1 MTNNIVNL
9 IMQMMT
15 NGQNPNQVVEQIIS
29 KNPQAQ
35 VLFNQMKQSGMS
47 IKDFTLQFA
56 KQNNIRN
63 VIKLF
68 VCMFLLSFITFK
80 DVATWGWAGAVLVF
94 FKMMWI
100 FTKFQLA

>member
-15 NGQNPNQVVEQIIS
+15 NGQNPNQVVEQIIR

-35 VLFNQMKQSGMS
+35 ILFNQMKQSGMS

-56 KQNNIRN
+56 RQNNIN
-63 VIKLF
+63 IDQILNTLSQKGIKL
-68 VCMFLLSFITFK
+68 
-80 DVATWGWAGAVLVF
+80 
-94 FKMMWI
+94 
-100 FTKFQLA
+100 

>member
-29 KNPQAQ
+29 KNQEAQ

-56 KQNNIRN
+56 KQNNIN
-63 VIKLF
+63 IEEILNTLSQKGIKL
-68 VCMFLLSFITFK
+68 
-80 DVATWGWAGAVLVF
+80 
-94 FKMMWI
+94 
-100 FTKFQLA
+100 

>member
-47 IKDFTLQFA
+47 IKDFTLQYA
-56 KQNNIRN
+56 KQNNINIETILNSLSQRG
-63 VIKLF
+63 IKL
-68 VCMFLLSFITFK
+68 
-80 DVATWGWAGAVLVF
+80 
-94 FKMMWI
+94 
-100 FTKFQLA
+100 

>member
-9 IMQMMT
+9 IIQMMT

-29 KNPQAQ
+29 KNQEAQ

-56 KQNNIRN
+56 KQNNIN
-63 VIKLF
+63 LEPILNTLSQKGIKL
-68 VCMFLLSFITFK
+68 
-80 DVATWGWAGAVLVF
+80 
-94 FKMMWI
+94 
-100 FTKFQLA
+100 

>member
-35 VLFNQMKQSGMS
+35 ILFNQMKQSGMS
-47 IKDFTLQFA
+47 IKDFTLQSA
-56 KQNNIRN
+56 KQNNIN
-63 VIKLF
+63 IDQILNTLSQKGIKL
-68 VCMFLLSFITFK
+68 
-80 DVATWGWAGAVLVF
+80 
-94 FKMMWI
+94 
-100 FTKFQLA
+100 

>member
-15 NGQNPNQVVEQIIS
+15 KGQNPNQVVEQIIS

-56 KQNNIRN
+56 RQNNIN
-63 VIKLF
+63 IDQILNTLSQKGIKL
-68 VCMFLLSFITFK
+68 
-80 DVATWGWAGAVLVF
+80 
-94 FKMMWI
+94 
-100 FTKFQLA
+100 

>member
-35 VLFNQMKQSGMS
+35 ILFNQMKQSGMS

-56 KQNNIRN
+56 KQKNIN
-63 VIKLF
+63 LEPILNTLSQKGIKL
-68 VCMFLLSFITFK
+68 
-80 DVATWGWAGAVLVF
+80 
-94 FKMMWI
+94 
-100 FTKFQLA
+100 

>member
-1 MTNNIVNL
+1 MNNNIVNL

-35 VLFNQMKQSGMS
+35 ILFNQMKQSGMS

-56 KQNNIRN
+56 KQNNIN
-63 VIKLF
+63 IDQILNTLSQKGIKL
-68 VCMFLLSFITFK
+68 
-80 DVATWGWAGAVLVF
+80 
-94 FKMMWI
+94 
-100 FTKFQLA
+100 

>member
-1 MTNNIVNL
+1 MNNNIVNL

-29 KNPQAQ
+29 KNQEAQ

-56 KQNNIRN
+56 KQKNIN
-63 VIKLF
+63 LEPILNTLSQKGIKL
-68 VCMFLLSFITFK
+68 
-80 DVATWGWAGAVLVF
+80 
-94 FKMMWI
+94 
-100 FTKFQLA
+100 